1 MLAKRLNIPIAQ
13 VLGSA
18 TFYTQFRFEPVG
30 KYVIRLCHA
39 TACHIA
45 GAEKIN
51 DTLRANLGIQE
62 NQTTEN
68 GLFTLER
75 VVCLGCCSLAP
86 VVMINE
92 QVYGSL
98 TPDRIVRIIDEY
110 IGRGGYRALAKAL
123 TAMTPDDIIKEIKE
137 SGLRGRGGVGAF
149 VCGEETSLIQTDVI
163 AQDNP

>member
-18 TFYTQFRFEPVG
+18 TFYTQFRFDPVG
-30 KYVIRLCHA
+30 KYVIRLCHG
-39 TACHIA
+39 TAYHIA
-45 GAEKIN
+45 GAEKIT

-75 VVCLGCCSLAP
+75 VACLGCYSLAL

-110 IGRGGYRALAKAL
+110 IGRGGY
-123 TAMTPDDIIKEIKE
+123 
-137 SGLRGRGGVGAF
+137 
-149 VCGEETSLIQTDVI
+149 
-163 AQDNP
+163 

>member
-1 MLAKRLNIPIAQ
+1 MDVLDMLAKRLNIPIAQ

-30 KYVIRLCHA
+30 KYVIRLCHG

-86 VVMINE
+86 VVIDKRT
-92 QVYGSL
+92 G
-98 TPDRIVRIIDEY
+98 VR
-110 IGRGGYRALAKAL
+110 
-123 TAMTPDDIIKEIKE
+123 
-137 SGLRGRGGVGAF
+137 
-149 VCGEETSLIQTDVI
+149 
-163 AQDNP
+163 